1 MSWVVTLVF
10 TPCNIM
16 IPSTLNILG
25 LFDDNNGLNRLK
37 FTKEIVV
44 FSRIGS
50 PLLVV
55 NVICGHDRYD
65 ITL

>member
-1 MSWVVTLVF
+1 
-10 TPCNIM
+10 M

-25 LFDDNNGLNRLK
+25 LFDDNNGSNRLK

-50 PLLVV
+50 TLLVV
-55 NVICGHDRYD
+55 NVISGHDRYD